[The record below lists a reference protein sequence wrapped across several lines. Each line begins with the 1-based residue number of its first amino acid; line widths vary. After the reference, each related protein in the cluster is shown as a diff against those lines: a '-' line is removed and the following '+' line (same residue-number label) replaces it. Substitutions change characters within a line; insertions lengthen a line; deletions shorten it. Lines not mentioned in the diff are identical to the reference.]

1 MKMKKSVWVVSL
13 MLIVGLLFAGCSAS
27 GEEELSALE
36 AVKAKGKIVVGT
48 SADYPPYEFHTE
60 INGED
65 TYVGF
70 DMDIAKKIA
79 DDLGVELEIVDM
91 KFDGLLA
98 ALTGQKIDF
107 IAAGMNP
114 SEERK
119 KSVDFSLVYYDAHST
134 MLVAADMVDTLKTP
148 EDFAGLKVGVQKAT
162 IQEGIADE
170 QFPESEKVA
179 IGKIPNLI
187 MELQSGKIDG
197 IILAEVVASSYA
209 DNNDDIAVN
218 GLDLGSEGGVAL
230 AINKGQEDL
239 LAEMNKTL
247 ETIMADGTLNEY
259 IVKATELASQE

>member
-1 MKMKKSVWVVSL
+1 MKKGIVLLSFVL
-13 MLIVGLLFAGCSAS
+13 MVGLLFVGCGAS
-27 GEEELSALE
+27 GQEEMSALE

-119 KSVDFSLVYYDAHST
+119 KSVDFSVVYYDAHST
-134 MLVAADMVDTLKTP
+134 MLVATDKVDVLKTP
-148 EDFAGLKVGVQKAT
+148 EDFKGLKVGVQKAT
-162 IQEGIADE
+162 IQEGIADD

-209 DNNDDIAVN
+209 DNNSDIAVN

-247 ETIMADGTLNEY
+247 EAIMADGTLDEY
-259 IVKATELASQE
+259 IVKATEMASQD

>member
-1 MKMKKSVWVVSL
+1 MKKSILGICMVLV
-13 MLIVGLLFAGCSAS
+13 VGLLFAGCSAS
-27 GEEELSALE
+27 GDEASKTALE
-36 AVKAKGKIVVGT
+36 TIKEKGKIVVGT
-48 SADYPPYEFHTE
+48 SADYPPYEFHKE
-60 INGED
+60 IDGVD

-70 DMDIAKKIA
+70 DISIAKKIA
-79 DDLGVELEIVDM
+79 EDLDVELEIVDM

-98 ALTGQKIDF
+98 ALTGEKIDF

-114 SEERK
+114 SEKRK
-119 KSVDFSLVYYDAHST
+119 ESVDFSVVYYDAHST
-134 MLVAADMVDTLKTP
+134 MLVATDKVDTLKNP
-148 EDFAGLKVGVQKAT
+148 EDFKGLKVGVQKAT

-170 QFPESEKVA
+170 MFPESEKVA
-179 IGKIPNLI
+179 ISKIPNLI

-209 DNNDDIAVN
+209 EANDDIAVN

-247 ETIMADGTLNEY
+247 ETIMNDGTLNQY
-259 IVKATELASQE
+259 IVEATELAAEE